1 MKNKSNAN
9 YRVTSRCKKER
20 DYCHNSTHSVPSTG
34 ANNVILSDHSTDF
47 KTMLME
53 KLTLVL
59 AGMAVM
65 AGMGKQPMSIVM
77 VGMAHL
83 IEVDG
88 VQ

>member
-1 MKNKSNAN
+1 
-9 YRVTSRCKKER
+9 
-20 DYCHNSTHSVPSTG
+20 
-34 ANNVILSDHSTDF
+34 
-47 KTMLME
+47 MLME